1 VTDAR
6 PQDILTPITES
17 AIFLTVC
24 VDPGGEEVA
33 KELLPDLG
41 GLRRSVGFRALDVVP
56 RHVVHPGLLGGWGCR
71 SHPDP
76 RRSPDEAPR

>member
-1 VTDAR
+1 MPDPR

-17 AIFLTVC
+17 AIFLTVV

-41 GLRRSVGFRALDVVP
+41 GLRRSVGSTCASNWR
-56 RHVVHPGLLGGWGCR
+56 G
-71 SHPDP
+71 
-76 RRSPDEAPR
+76 